1 MRLTK
6 LYIHNYKSFY
16 DTTIE
21 LDKLNIVVG
30 ENNSGKSN
38 LIDVLEFI
46 DIVLT
51 KNFATAFEEKGGWE
65 KIYNYNNDES
75 QMLIEFELSNND
87 YLKKT
92 RLTFHEDYFIDSTF
106 NCRKLNNIILPFS
119 VISSRASHKKHQEK
133 TRSYLFQKN
142 MERINLLNVDSEIGN
157 LLSYHTYIL
166 ESHLSTTYTFNTETI
181 RNKSHRR
188 AEKELQKNGSNLGQ
202 NLLYIKSNYPDSFNL
217 ISNSMIGVVNEIKGI
232 DVQETFG
239 NALIGF
245 KERNKEIGIDMVSD
259 GTINLLATITALN
272 QDEDKFIILA
282 FDEPERYLHMK
293 AVHYLMDSFRS
304 SKKQILITTHSTEI
318 LKYAD
323 LSEVIFI
330 YRDSDGDTQSIRADE
345 IPNLKEKMEHM
356 TYERS
361 MTLDEMLD
369 EDMVWDFE

>member
-1 MRLTK
+1 MKLTK

-46 DIVLT
+46 DIFL
-51 KNFATAFEEKGGWE
+51 KEDYHNQAIIKKGSFD
-65 KIYNYNNDES
+65 KILNYNNDVNTIF
-75 QMLIEFELSNND
+75 IEFELDNKTFF
-87 YLKKT
+87 KKT
-92 RLTFHEDYFIDSTF
+92 RITLKRDLILYST
-106 NCRKLNNIILPFS
+106 IIYNS
-119 VISSRASHKKHQEK
+119 KKEIYQISSYRTNLAIDKHTNKYYLNEKKSHDL
-133 TRSYLFQKN
+133 RSFDFMQLIPVSN
-142 MERINLLNVDSEIGN
+142 ISM
-157 LLSYHTYIL
+157 SYA
-166 ESHLSTTYTFNTETI
+166 FNTETI
-181 RNKSHRR
+181 KNKSHRQG
-188 AEKELQKNGSNLGQ
+188 EKELKKDGSNLGQ
-202 NLLYIKSNYPDSFNL
+202 NLLYIKNNYPDSFNL

-232 DVQETFG
+232 EVQETFG

-272 QDEDKFIILA
+272 QGKDKSIILA
-282 FDEPERYLHMK
+282 FDEPERYLHIK

-304 SKKQILITTHSTEI
+304 SKKQIVITTHSTEI

-330 YRDSDGDTQSIRADE
+330 YRDSDGYTQSIRADT
-345 IPNLKEKMEHM
+345 IPNIQEKMEYM
-356 TYERS
+356 SYKRPMS
-361 MTLDEMLD
+361 LDELIS
-369 EDMVWDFE
+369 EDLIGDFE

>member
-51 KNFATAFEEKGGWE
+51 KNFTTAFEYKGGWE

-75 QMLIEFELSNND
+75 KMLIECELSNKN
-87 YLKKT
+87 YLKKI
-92 RLTFHEDYFIDSTF
+92 RFTFHGEYIIESG
-106 NCRKLNNIILPFS
+106 LNYKKINNEILPLYL
-119 VISSRASHKKHQEK
+119 VSSRVNLKQYKEK
-133 TRSYLFQKN
+133 TRSFLFKKN
-142 MERINLLNVDSEIGN
+142 IELMGLLENEFNSLIKEFVPFINLSNIVI
-157 LLSYHTYIL
+157 TYA
-166 ESHLSTTYTFNTETI
+166 FNTETI
-181 RNKSHRR
+181 RNKSHR
-188 AEKELQKNGSNLGQ
+188 KSTKKLIKDGSNLGQ
-202 NLLYIKSNYPDSFNL
+202 NLLYIKKNYPDSFNI
-217 ISNSMIGVVNEIKGI
+217 ISNSMIGVVNEIDGI

-239 NALIGF
+239 NYLIGF
-245 KERNKEIGIDMVSD
+245 QEKNQKIGIDMVSD

-272 QDEDKFIILA
+272 QDEDKSIILA
-282 FDEPERYLHMK
+282 FDEPERYLHIK

-330 YRDSDGDTQSIRADE
+330 YRDSDGYTQSIRADT
-345 IPNLKEKMEHM
+345 IPNIQEKMEYM
-356 TYERS
+356 SYKRPMS
-361 MTLDEMLD
+361 LDELIN
-369 EDMVWDFE
+369 EDLIGDFE

>member
-1 MRLTK
+1 MKLTK

-46 DIVLT
+46 PLARNN
-51 KNFATAFEEKGGWE
+51 NFYEAISQKGGFD
-65 KIYNYNNDES
+65 KILNYNYNEKSIVFELEFENDTFLVKVRFTVNKQVSIVTLMIYAKLENDIIPLHINAS
-75 QMLIEFELSNND
+75 RHNRTKNIMKDKMYTYEKNLIKLNLIEGLVEIQFTFAYMLSS
-87 YLKKT
+87 L
-92 RLTFHEDYFIDSTF
+92 
-106 NCRKLNNIILPFS
+106 
-119 VISSRASHKKHQEK
+119 VSSYA
-133 TRSYLFQKN
+133 
-142 MERINLLNVDSEIGN
+142 
-157 LLSYHTYIL
+157 
-166 ESHLSTTYTFNTETI
+166 FNTEII
-181 RNKSHRR
+181 RDESHRK

-202 NLLYIKSNYPDSFNL
+202 NLLYIKNNYPDSFNI

-245 KERNKEIGIDMVSD
+245 REQNQEIGIDMVSD

-272 QDEDKFIILA
+272 QDEDKSILLA

-304 SKKQILITTHSTEI
+304 SEKQILITTHSTEI
-318 LKYAD
+318 LKYAN
-323 LSEVIFI
+323 LNEVIFI
-330 YRDSDGDTQSIRADE
+330 YRDRYGDTQSIRADK

-361 MTLDEMLD
+361 MTLDEMID

>member
-1 MRLTK
+1 MKLTK

-46 DIVLT
+46 DIVLNKDFT
-51 KNFATAFEEKGGWE
+51 TAIEEKGSWE
-65 KIYNYNNDES
+65 KICNYNNDES
-75 QMLIEFELSNND
+75 KILIEFDLSNNN
-87 YLKKT
+87 YLIRK
-92 RLTFHEDYFIDSTF
+92 RLTLRKEHFIETQIF
-106 NCRKLNNIILPFS
+106 YRKVDNMLYPLNS
-119 VISSRASHKKHQEK
+119 VSSREDGKKVKIKGFIFQDSFRK
-133 TRSYLFQKN
+133 ILDLFEN
-142 MERINLLNVDSEIGN
+142 ERDKQAEELHP
-157 LLSYHTYIL
+157 Y
-166 ESHLSTTYTFNTETI
+166 STLVNIVKTYTFNTETI
-181 RNKSHRR
+181 KNKSHRR
-188 AEKELQKNGSNLGQ
+188 AEKELQKDGSNLGQ
-202 NLLYIKSNYPDSFNL
+202 NLLNIKKNYPDSFNI

-232 DVQETFG
+232 DIQETFG

-245 KERNKEIGIDMVSD
+245 KERTQEIGIDMVSD

-272 QDEDKFIILA
+272 QEEDKSILLA

-304 SKKQILITTHSTEI
+304 SEKQIVITTHSTEI

-330 YRDSDGDTQSIRADE
+330 YRDSDGDTQSIRADA
-345 IPNLKEKMEHM
+345 IPNLKEKMEYM
-356 TYERS
+356 TFERS

>member
-1 MRLTK
+1 MKLTK

-21 LDKLNIVVG
+21 FDKLNIVVG

-46 DIVLT
+46 NIVLT
-51 KNFATAFEEKGGWE
+51 KNFAIAFEKKGGWE
-65 KIYNYNNDES
+65 KIYNYNNDEAK
-75 QMLIEFELSNND
+75 MLIEFELSND
-87 YLKKT
+87 EYLKKF
-92 RLTFHEDYFIDSTF
+92 RLTFHEDYFIDSTINYKKIDDSFIPF
-106 NCRKLNNIILPFS
+106 N
-119 VISSRASHKKHQEK
+119 VISSRANLLKNTSK
-133 TRSYLFQKN
+133 TRTFLFKSN
-142 MERINLLNVDSEIGN
+142 MELISILPNELEKIKMLLPFIGKFDF
-157 LLSYHTYIL
+157 
-166 ESHLSTTYTFNTETI
+166 STTYAFNTETI
-181 RNKSHRR
+181 KNQSHRR
-188 AEKELQKNGSNLGQ
+188 AEKELKKNGSNLGQ
-202 NLLYIKSNYPDSFNL
+202 NLLYIKKNYPNSFNI

-245 KERNKEIGIDMVSD
+245 KERNQEIGIDMVSD

-272 QDEDKFIILA
+272 QDEDKSILLA

-304 SKKQILITTHSTEI
+304 SEKQILITTHSTEI
-318 LKYAD
+318 LKYAN
-323 LSEVIFI
+323 LNEVIFI
-330 YRDSDGDTQSIRADE
+330 YRDRDGDTQSIRADK

-361 MTLDEMLD
+361 MTLDEMID